1 MRRPW
6 ATSVNFRRGWLGQ
19 FGALAA
25 LLGFL
30 FTVTTPGLALV
41 NGAGRSIAVNGIL
54 GVYVCHAKGGAE
66 AAQSGA
72 ANPAHANPADEC
84 CLVCQA
90 AQLANGAV
98 PPQHFTLPTESAAF
112 LRVPA
117 GAHSVRDGA
126 AFGPAQA
133 RAPPAA

>member
-6 ATSVNFRRGWLGQ
+6 ATAVNFRRGWLNQ
-19 FGALAA
+19 LGALTA

-30 FTVTTPGLALV
+30 FTATTPGLALV
-41 NGAGRSIAVNGIL
+41 NTAGKAVAVTGVF
-54 GVYVCHAKGGAE
+54 GVYVCHAQGGLR
-66 AAQSGA
+66 AALPGEVPSSSE
-72 ANPAHANPADEC
+72 EC

-98 PPQHFTLPTESAAF
+98 PPQHFTLPTESAVV
-112 LRVPA
+112 LRQPA
-117 GAHSVRDGA
+117 SAHSLRDGEA
-126 AFGPAQA
+126 LRHAQA

>member
-6 ATSVNFRRGWLGQ
+6 ATAVDFRRGWLCQ
-19 FGALAA
+19 LGALAA

-30 FTVTTPGLALV
+30 FTATTPGLALV
-41 NGAGRSIAVNGIL
+41 NSAGQSMEVNGFL
-54 GVYVCHAKGGAE
+54 GVYVCNAG
-66 AAQSGA
+66 SGA
-72 ANPAHANPADEC
+72 KAALPGDASAPRDEC

-117 GAHSVRDGA
+117 SAHSLRDGEA
-126 AFGPAQA
+126 QGPLQA